1 MVKKVIT
8 DFNSLKVAAPDC
20 ISPLVG
26 GGGEGGLEGIPP
38 LLKIWL
44 DLPCPAPLPPLLYP
58 KNVDFVIFM

>member
-26 GGGEGGLEGIPP
+26 GGGGGGGGREGMPP
-38 LLKIWL
+38 ITENL
-44 DLPCPAPLPPLLYP
+44 A
-58 KNVDFVIFM
+58 